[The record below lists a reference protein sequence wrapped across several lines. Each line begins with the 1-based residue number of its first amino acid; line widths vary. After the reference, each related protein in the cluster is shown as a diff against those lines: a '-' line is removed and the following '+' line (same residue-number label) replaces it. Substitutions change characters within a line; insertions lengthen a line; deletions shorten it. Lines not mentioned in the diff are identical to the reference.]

1 MHDYAHFQAMPLDP
15 QLRAHRHRQI
25 LTLLRRGRIA
35 SQEELAARLRA
46 RGIAV
51 TQPSL
56 SRDLRDLGVAKV
68 DGRYLA
74 PPMGDGPSQAD
85 REEIA
90 LFLRA
95 VRPAGPH
102 LTVVVTTVGAAQT
115 VGLAI
120 DRAGWPEV
128 VGTVAGDD
136 TVFVA
141 TGKARDQK
149 RLIAHLDRIVQ
160 EDRQ

>member
-1 MHDYAHFQAMPLDP
+1 MPLDP
-15 QLRAHRHRQI
+15 QQRAHRHRQI
-25 LTLLRRGRIA
+25 LSLLRRSRIG
-35 SQEELAARLRA
+35 SQEELAARLRE
-46 RGIAV
+46 RDIAV

-68 DGRYLA
+68 EGRYVA
-74 PPMGDGPSQAD
+74 PPVGDGPSVAE

-90 LFLRA
+90 LFLRGM
-95 VRPAGPH
+95 RPAGPH
-102 LTVVVTTVGAAQT
+102 LTVVSTTVGAAQA

-120 DRAGWPEV
+120 DRASWPEV

-141 TGKARDQK
+141 TAAARDQK
-149 RLIAHLDRIVQ
+149 RLIAHLDRIL
-160 EDRQ
+160 EEYRHA